1 MGTAFARLADWMLN
15 HRIVVFC
22 VIIVTLGVS
31 LVGMG
36 RLEVALSPR
45 GFVAS
50 DSPAGRDLDRFFAVW
65 GADEDVVI
73 AVADGGESSLL
84 TAERIA
90 AIQNTASAVR
100 QVPGVSNSRSLLEL
114 APMLSGAD
122 ETKAA
127 STDPASLHD
136 DSGQLQAS
144 KIQQL
149 NDPLLVPSV
158 LSADGRRA
166 LLLVGLSINTDDVM
180 EVREVV
186 TQLQQVFD
194 REEAESDIDWELTGG
209 PVIRSSLLGIVI
221 DNQRVMIPVSLLAV
235 TLLLALFFRRLHMVV
250 LPVIGGVLPLFLL
263 LGLMGW
269 FAEPIGILNQ
279 FYFTLIPVIAIAN
292 GVHLLV
298 RLQSEAGRQ
307 LGEADRNAAIS
318 RGLAGVGVACT
329 LAALTTVAGF
339 GSLGVA
345 SMPALSHF
353 GLYAAV
359 GMGLILITSVV
370 ILPWGFS
377 FARSP
382 RGPSGGPLRAV
393 LTACAD
399 LATGRPWVV
408 LGLFGLLIVAATV
421 LALRVEPGYRL
432 TEDLPA
438 DDTAR
443 IGAVKLDQSLAG
455 LFRLQ
460 LTLSGDSGVM
470 RRPGVMQRLDQLET
484 RWLAMPEVRTVFGP
498 GQMKQLASRWL
509 QSGYALP
516 SEQEGGHALLVKLQ
530 SMLQY
535 SNVIV
540 PKADQGRIIV
550 TAPDLGAQQML
561 SLSDQLKDEAQAAL
575 NEFGIQVSATGTPL
589 AVYGAYMG
597 MTSSLRQGFLGM
609 LFVITLCMAITFKS
623 VKLALVSLIPNLL
636 PLLLGLAMLT
646 VLGWHLAL
654 VPAMILTLGLGLVV
668 DDTIHLLVRYR
679 EHLGTG
685 VGGGESIRRALVGAG
700 EAVVATS
707 LLLLIGFGVN
717 WTSDYPINREF
728 AVVGSTVVL
737 AALFCDLLLLPA
749 LLTVFGAERT
759 RKSI

>member
-1 MGTAFARLADWMLN
+1 MGTAFARLADWILN
-15 HRIVVFC
+15 HRIIVFC
-22 VIIVTLGVS
+22 MIIVTLGVA

-36 RLEVALSPR
+36 RLEIALSPR
-45 GFVAS
+45 AFVAS
-50 DSPAGRDLDRFFAVW
+50 DSPAGGDLDRFFAVW
-65 GADEDVVI
+65 GADENVVI
-73 AVADGGESSLL
+73 AVADGGESTLL
-84 TAERIA
+84 TAERMA
-90 AIQNTASAVR
+90 AMLNAASAVS
-100 QVPGVSNSRSLLEL
+100 QVPGVSTSRSLPEL
-114 APMLSGAD
+114 VPMLSGAD

-127 STDPASLHD
+127 LTDPGSLRD
-136 DSGQLQAS
+136 ASGQLQAS
-144 KIQQL
+144 KMQQL

-180 EVREVV
+180 DVREVV
-186 TQLQQVFD
+186 TRLQQVFD
-194 REEAESDIDWELTGG
+194 RQEAESDIDWELTGG
-209 PVIRSSLLGIVI
+209 PVIRSSMLGIVI
-221 DNQRVMIPVSLLAV
+221 YNQRVMIPASMLAV

-250 LPVIGGVLPLFLL
+250 LALIAGVVPLFLL

-307 LGEADRNAAIS
+307 RREADRNTAIS
-318 RGLAGVGVACT
+318 RGLAGVGVACA
-329 LAALTTVAGF
+329 LAALTTFAGF
-339 GSLGVA
+339 ASLGVA

-359 GMGLILITSVV
+359 GMGLILVTSVV

-382 RGPSGGPLRAV
+382 GEPFGGPLRA
-393 LTACAD
+393 LLEACAD

-408 LGLFGLLIVAATV
+408 LGLFGFFIAVATV

-432 TEDLPA
+432 TEDLPT

-460 LTLSGDSGVM
+460 LTLSGDT
-470 RRPGVMQRLDQLET
+470 GVMQRPEVMERLDQLET
-484 RWLAMPEVRTVFGP
+484 RWLAMPELRTVFGP
-498 GQMKQLASRWL
+498 GQMQQIASRRM
-509 QSGYALP
+509 QSGYASP
-516 SEQEGGHALLVKLQ
+516 SELEGGDALSVKLQ
-530 SMLQY
+530 SIPQY
-535 SNVIV
+535 SNVIG

-550 TAPDLGAQQML
+550 TAPDLGARHML
-561 SLSDQLKDEAQAAL
+561 LLSDRLKDEAQAAL
-575 NEFGIQVSATGTPL
+575 KKFGIQVSATGTPL
-589 AVYGAYMG
+589 AVYAAYIG

-609 LFVITLCMAITFKS
+609 LFVITLCMAIVFKS
-623 VKLALVSLIPNLL
+623 VKLALVSLIPNVV
-636 PLLLGLAMLT
+636 PLLLGLATLS

-685 VGGGESIRRALVGAG
+685 VGRGESIRRALVGAG
-700 EAVVATS
+700 EAVVVTS
-707 LLLLIGFGVN
+707 LLLLVGFGVN
-717 WTSDYPINREF
+717 WTSDYPINHEF
-728 AVVGSTVVL
+728 AMVGSTVVL
-737 AALFCDLLLLPA
+737 TALFCDLLLLPA
-749 LLTVFGAERT
+749 LLTVLGAERAQKT
-759 RKSI
+759 I